1 MQDAPNAFAS
11 TYQREVAFDE
21 AEWRSRAASGACFLA
36 YVDADV
42 VGLAAGYH
50 DANAAPHERELVS
63 MWVDPRRRGAGV
75 AAPLVE
81 AVAQWAR
88 HDGATHL
95 SLWVVD
101 DNERAR
107 RLYERLGFMR
117 TGATMP
123 FPNDPD
129 RFEER
134 MTRPL
139 G

>member
-1 MQDAPNAFAS
+1 MAFG
-11 TYQREVAFDE
+11 E
-21 AEWRSRAASGACFLA
+21 AEWRSRAGSGACFLA

-42 VGLAAGYH
+42 VGLAAGYR
-50 DANAAPHERELVS
+50 DADVAPHERELVS

-88 HDGATHL
+88 DDGATHL

-107 RLYERLGFMR
+107 RLYERLGFAI

-123 FPNDPD
+123 FPNDRD
-129 RFEER
+129 RSEVR
-134 MTRPL
+134 MTRPV